1 MSYELVFLKKI
12 MSYEHGE
19 KMEVLLRFWFR
30 FRANFPFLYENPRKK
45 SRAKPAQRKFYGFSR
60 FSMVILRTPRTNLE
74 EVADIWDISG
84 DIRGSVRREKI
95 ET

>member
-1 MSYELVFLKKI
+1 MAAVAGWAAASASVCVTRARVFCA
-12 MSYEHGE
+12 
-19 KMEVLLRFWFR
+19 VC
-30 FRANFPFLYENPRKK
+30 
-45 SRAKPAQRKFYGFSR
+45 AK
-60 FSMVILRTPRTNLE
+60 NLE